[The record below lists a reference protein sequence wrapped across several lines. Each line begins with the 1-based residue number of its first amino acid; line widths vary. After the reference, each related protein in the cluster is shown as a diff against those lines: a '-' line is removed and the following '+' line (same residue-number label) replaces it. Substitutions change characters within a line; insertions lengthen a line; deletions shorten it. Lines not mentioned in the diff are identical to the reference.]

1 MKDKITMFCLLNSL
15 DLQRGGLTKAS
26 LMQANTFASLG
37 YKTYILTF
45 NFNPRYNTIIE
56 QMVSLR
62 KIDSRIQ
69 VLNMY
74 QSLGEFD
81 YSTLSKQP
89 MMEIEKS
96 KANGAVLDPHIGQ
109 PHSYRVYEN
118 GLYTKYFR
126 LDKNER
132 LLFIDHFNDQRY
144 RVKREDYDEYGYARK
159 VSFMDYERNKPRQM
173 VFYNDTGE
181 AFLSKWV
188 NPQNR
193 LAFRVNLF
201 QNRQLK
207 EILSNDNELKTYWL
221 EQVTSNYEYPVIIS
235 DARAC
240 DTLLLNLKSEHA
252 VKIWRL
258 HSNHLDM
265 RGEVA
270 STVAPALNNL
280 QAFDVALALTK
291 QQKEDI
297 EGQFGTKD
305 NLKAIPHAADQF
317 ADYNWFNPVKKE
329 NVAVVVT
336 RFAALKRID
345 HIIMAFKHVIAR
357 VPDAKLELWGYG
369 DEEKNLKS
377 LIRSENLTANI
388 KVMGFTQEPAVPYQ
402 RSLFSV
408 MASKTEGFP
417 LSIFE
422 SMSNG
427 SPIISYNFKYG
438 PNDLIDNGENG
449 WIVPNEDIQALAE
462 KMIWMFE
469 NKKEAIKMGK
479 KAIKKVKENF
489 NMDLYAKQWIEVI
502 EEAVKKKMQNY
513 IQQ

>member
-1 MKDKITMFCLLNSL
+1 MKEKITIFCLLNSL

-37 YKTYILTF
+37 YKTFILTF
-45 NFNPRYNTIIE
+45 NFNQRYNTIIE
-56 QMVSLR
+56 QMVTMG

-69 VLNMY
+69 ILNMY

-81 YSTLSKQP
+81 YSSIVPQP

-96 KANGAVLDPHIGQ
+96 KANGAILDPHIGQ

-118 GLYTKYFR
+118 GMYTKYFR
-126 LDKNER
+126 LDENKR
-132 LLFIDHFNDQRY
+132 LFFMDHFNEQRY

-159 VSFMDYERNKPRQM
+159 VSYMDYERNKPRQM

-188 NPQNR
+188 NPQNG

-201 QNRQLK
+201 KDGKLK
-207 EILSNDNELKTYWL
+207 RIFSNDNELKGYWL
-221 EQVTSNYEYPVIIS
+221 EQVTSSYENPVIIS
-235 DARAC
+235 DARIC
-240 DTLLLNLKSEHA
+240 DSLVINLKSEQA

-265 RGEVA
+265 KGEIA
-270 STVAPALNNL
+270 STVATAFDNL
-280 QAFDVALALTK
+280 QEFDVALALTN
-291 QQKEDI
+291 QQKKDI
-297 EGQFGTKD
+297 EDRFGTKD

-317 ADYNWFNPVKKE
+317 TEYNWFAPVKKE
-329 NVAVVVT
+329 NLAVVVT
-336 RFAALKRID
+336 RFAAIKRID
-345 HIIMAFKHVIAR
+345 HIILAFKHVVDR
-357 VPDAKLELWGYG
+357 VPAARLELWGYG

-377 LIRSENLTANI
+377 LIRSENLTANV
-388 KVMGFTQEPAVPYQ
+388 KVMGFTQNPAEPYQ

-427 SPIISYNFKYG
+427 SPIVTYDFKYG
-438 PNDLIDNGENG
+438 PGDLIDNGEDG

-479 KAIKKVKENF
+479 KAVKKVKENF
-489 NMDLYAKQWIEVI
+489 NLDLYAKQWDEVI
-502 EEAVKKKMQNY
+502 EEAVKKKMAHY